1 MLTMPSVPNPAD
13 GFPVAASRAKR
24 RVPPRNITRAEA
36 VPSPGQYPTPRC
48 DATATGGP
56 PPRRPPA
63 DGVSPGSGAAA
74 AGACASLTGAGVA
87 AAAAGTVY
95 DQISLPLSASSAT
108 TCGPLDAYITP
119 PTASGTEVAPPPSR

>member
-63 DGVSPGSGAAA
+63 DGVSPGGGAAA
-74 AGACASLTGAGVA
+74 ATPAPVSDAQAPA

-108 TCGPLDAYITP
+108 TCG
-119 PTASGTEVAPPPSR
+119 